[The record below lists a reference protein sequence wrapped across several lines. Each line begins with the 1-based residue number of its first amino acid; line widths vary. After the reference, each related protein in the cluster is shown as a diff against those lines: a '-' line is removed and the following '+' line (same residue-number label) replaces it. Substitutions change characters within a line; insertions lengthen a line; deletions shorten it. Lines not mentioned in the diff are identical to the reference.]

1 MKKERITVVLKNTI
15 YQYIS
20 NNSKEYILVLIIF
33 IIGIFI
39 GVMFINNCQEEQE
52 TTIISYIN
60 EFIEKFKNIENLD
73 KQALTI
79 SSIKSNITLALII
92 WLAGTTIIGMPV
104 VLGLILFRGFCMGYT
119 VSALSLTI
127 GTGKSL
133 LFCLFGLVIQNILF
147 IPALLTMGV
156 SSIKLYKAIVNDR
169 RKENIKI
176 EIARHSV
183 ISILMLGILVCSSV
197 LECQISV
204 ALLRFGLCR
213 EIFWYFY

>member
-1 MKKERITVVLKNTI
+1 
-15 YQYIS
+15 
-20 NNSKEYILVLIIF
+20 
-33 IIGIFI
+33 
-39 GVMFINNCQEEQE
+39 MFINNCQEEQE

-60 EFIEKFKNIENLD
+60 EFIEKFKNIENID
-73 KQALTI
+73 KHALTM

-156 SSIKLYKAIVNDR
+156 SSIKLYKAIINDR

-176 EIARHSV
+176 EIARHSI
-183 ISILMLGILVCSSV
+183 ISGLMLGMLVVSSV
-197 LECQISV
+197 LECEVSV
-204 ALLRFGLCR
+204 PLLKMGMNFLK
-213 EIFWYFY
+213 

>member
-1 MKKERITVVLKNTI
+1 
-15 YQYIS
+15 
-20 NNSKEYILVLIIF
+20 
-33 IIGIFI
+33 
-39 GVMFINNCQEEQE
+39 MFINNCQEEQE

-60 EFIEKFKNIENLD
+60 EFIEKFKNIENID
-73 KQALTI
+73 KQALTM

-104 VLGLILFRGFCMGYT
+104 VLGLILFRGFCLGYT
-119 VSALSLTI
+119 VSALSLAI

-176 EIARHSV
+176 EIARHSI
-183 ISILMLGILVCSSV
+183 ISGLMLGMLVVSSV
-197 LECQISV
+197 LECEVSV
-204 ALLRFGLCR
+204 PLLRMGVNFLK
-213 EIFWYFY
+213 

>member
-1 MKKERITVVLKNTI
+1 
-15 YQYIS
+15 
-20 NNSKEYILVLIIF
+20 
-33 IIGIFI
+33 
-39 GVMFINNCQEEQE
+39 MFINNCQEEQE

-60 EFIEKFKNIENLD
+60 EFIEKFKNIENID
-73 KQALTI
+73 KQALTM

-104 VLGLILFRGFCMGYT
+104 VLGLILFRGFCRGYT
-119 VSALSLTI
+119 VSAISLTI

-156 SSIKLYKAIVNDR
+156 SSIKLYKAIINDR

-176 EIARHSV
+176 EIVRHSI
-183 ISILMLGILVCSSV
+183 ISGLMLGMLVVSSV
-197 LECQISV
+197 LECEVSV
-204 ALLRFGLCR
+204 PLLKMGMNFLK
-213 EIFWYFY
+213 

>member
-1 MKKERITVVLKNTI
+1 MCKLN
-15 YQYIS
+15 YSIS
-20 NNSKEYILVLIIF
+20 GGSAMADNDKLSQNGREESETEEKIIREMEAQKTENSAEEASVFSDLLHS
-33 IIGIFI
+33 IIGLINLPSLIFSI
-39 GVMFINNCQEEQE
+39 PLSPETPLPLSKFI
-52 TTIISYIN
+52 S
-60 EFIEKFKNIENLD
+60 
-73 KQALTI
+73 
-79 SSIKSNITLALII
+79 
-92 WLAGTTIIGMPV
+92 
-104 VLGLILFRGFCMGYT
+104 T

-183 ISILMLGILVCSSV
+183 ISGLMLAMLVVSSV
-197 LECQISV
+197 LECEVSV
-204 ALLRFGLCR
+204 PLLKIGMNFLK
-213 EIFWYFY
+213 

>member
-1 MKKERITVVLKNTI
+1 
-15 YQYIS
+15 
-20 NNSKEYILVLIIF
+20 
-33 IIGIFI
+33 
-39 GVMFINNCQEEQE
+39 MFINNCQEEQE

-60 EFIEKFKNIENLD
+60 EFIEKFKNIENID
-73 KQALTI
+73 KQALTM

-156 SSIKLYKAIVNDR
+156 SSIKLYKAIINDR
-169 RKENIKI
+169 RKENIQI
-176 EIARHSV
+176 EIARHSI
-183 ISILMLGILVCSSV
+183 ISGLMLTMLVVSSV
-197 LECQISV
+197 LECEVSV
-204 ALLRFGLCR
+204 PLLKMGMNFLK
-213 EIFWYFY
+213 

>member
-60 EFIEKFKNIENLD
+60 EFIEKFKNIENID
-73 KQALTI
+73 KQALTM

-176 EIARHSV
+176 EIARHSI
-183 ISILMLGILVCSSV
+183 ISGLMLTMLVVSSV
-197 LECQISV
+197 LECEVSV
-204 ALLRFGLCR
+204 PLLKMGMNFLK
-213 EIFWYFY
+213 